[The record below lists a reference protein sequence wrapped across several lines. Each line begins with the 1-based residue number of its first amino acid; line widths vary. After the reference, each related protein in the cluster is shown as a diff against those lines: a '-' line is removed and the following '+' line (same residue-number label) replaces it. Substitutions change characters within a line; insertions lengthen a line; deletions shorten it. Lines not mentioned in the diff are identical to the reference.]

1 MCIVISCRENSVHI
15 SYRVTTSGWALRL
28 KEAIDVHHEYVETL
42 KYNFFC
48 PVLVHSVKWY
58 LCCKIHDTSLAFAMK
73 CILQTLQC
81 GTSRQRNEIRLK
93 VRDKKNHTSG
103 LPWTDRVD
111 MTYLYG
117 TLRTCYP
124 DELGLHVLVRN
135 GPIAWGSWFIS
146 VLNALYF
153 RPPNVRH
160 FSYCAPVSCN
170 GFSIKLPTPY
180 FPLLNL

>member
-1 MCIVISCRENSVHI
+1 MNTWKRWSTIFFVQYLFIPLSDIYVIKF
-15 SYRVTTSGWALRL
+15 TTHLSPLPWN
-28 KEAIDVHHEYVETL
+28 V
-42 KYNFFC
+42 
-48 PVLVHSVKWY
+48 
-58 LCCKIHDTSLAFAMK
+58 CCKLYNVALHDKGMKYAWNFA
-73 CILQTLQC
+73 I
-81 GTSRQRNEIRLK
+81 
-93 VRDKKNHTSG
+93 KKNHTSG
-103 LPWTDRVD
+103 LQWTDRVD

-180 FPLLNL
+180 FPLLDLWHF